1 MSSPQQPKNCLPPL
15 SWRQRRICTSNHKR
29 RTNNDRVKTH
39 DELAVATA
47 LPDAAYAAEDDA
59 DPIMS
64 DEAAEASE
72 GTPTKTPED
81 TADATALA
89 AEGSRLEV
97 TFEIPVW
104 IADPA
109 A

>member
-1 MSSPQQPKNCLPPL
+1 
-15 SWRQRRICTSNHKR
+15 
-29 RTNNDRVKTH
+29 
-39 DELAVATA
+39 
-47 LPDAAYAAEDDA
+47 
-59 DPIMS
+59 MS